1 MWKLVT
7 ARILNVVLE
16 SVAKVFGDAD
26 GRIDISGD
34 LQNGF
39 YYHIQNLDGDH
50 WSVSIDR
57 YCRFD
62 ENAQCFDGYE
72 CFGLT
77 LLLPADSILHKQ
89 WEEPRLN
96 PGTPECTRHQ
106 FCYCWGVRGLFQLY
120 ALVSD

>member
-16 SVAKVFGDAD
+16 SIAKVFGDAN
-26 GRIDISGD
+26 GAIDISGD

-39 YYHIQNLDGDH
+39 SYRIDNMDGC
-50 WSVSIDR
+50 WSVSVNR
-57 YCRFD
+57 YCRFE
-62 ENAQCFDGYE
+62 ENAQYFDGYE

-77 LLLPADSILHKQ
+77 LLLPADSILYKQ
-89 WEEPRLN
+89 WEEPHLN
-96 PGTPECTRHQ
+96 PGIPSCTRHQ
-106 FCYCWGVRGLFQLY
+106 FCYCWGKRGLFQVY